1 MWSVFEETAKE
12 GEARG
17 EARGKAEGIIDT
29 CYDLGLPEEDILQ
42 RL

>member
-1 MWSVFEETAKE
+1 MEGGNSMWSVFEETVKE

-29 CYDLGLPEEDILQ
+29 CYGICGKY
-42 RL
+42 